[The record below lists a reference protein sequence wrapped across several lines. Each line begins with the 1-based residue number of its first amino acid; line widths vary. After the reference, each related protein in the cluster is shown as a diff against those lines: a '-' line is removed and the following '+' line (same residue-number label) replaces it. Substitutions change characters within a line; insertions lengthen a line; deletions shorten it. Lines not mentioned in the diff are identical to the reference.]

1 MPCGNSRGSSRGTCF
16 YDAYAFQISKKGRRA
31 RPFSSASCGTAR
43 FSHKHSRN
51 TRSLC
56 RARSG
61 IATGEISAKRK
72 FSAVVMSPKP
82 PLLAVLI
89 DADNISAKHAE
100 VMFEEIASLGEASIR
115 RIYGDFSGTGA
126 QGWTKEKL
134 AALAIVPHQQFANTT
149 GKNASD
155 IALVIDAMDILHSG
169 RFDGFVLISSDSDFT
184 RLASRI
190 REQGVDVFGMGM
202 RKTPAAFVKACKRFI
217 YVENLISEP
226 VKAKPKP
233 KRQKE
238 EQTVGAQDQL
248 EDPTKLVKRAMD
260 SINSEDEWFTLGQIG
275 QYIAAAVPD
284 FDTRS
289 YGKRKLSDLIASLK
303 IFETK
308 QGEGNQILVRRID

>member
-1 MPCGNSRGSSRGTCF
+1 M
-16 YDAYAFQISKKGRRA
+16 
-31 RPFSSASCGTAR
+31 
-43 FSHKHSRN
+43 
-51 TRSLC
+51 
-56 RARSG
+56 
-61 IATGEISAKRK
+61 
-72 FSAVVMSPKP
+72 VMSPKP